1 MNVRSAL
8 GPRIQSVAMSVGLL
22 AFGVA
27 LGIRWAAVDT
37 VNMMLSAETIDVT
50 TSTLSHLTKS
60 YNQNMRRMLFVA
72 LFTLVAGV
80 GLEFWG
86 DE

>member
-1 MNVRSAL
+1 MNRSVL
-8 GPRIQSVAMSVGLL
+8 GPRTQSVAISVGLI

-27 LGIRWAAVDT
+27 LGIRWATVDT
-37 VNMMLSAETIDVT
+37 VNMMLSADTIDVT
-50 TSTLSHLTKS
+50 TGTLSYLTES

-72 LFTLVAGV
+72 LLTLVGGV